1 MRYGSIEKTIS
12 GITVEKSTTQKLTIT
27 RASFIGSGAYAWTSW
42 SAAGIT
48 GKAFM
53 YPGNSN
59 EIQMNSSKS
68 AQYLFSNVALP
79 GGIVSITMKTTGEKQ
94 WEVRTSSSPFVEG
107 AGKTTSAGTSRG
119 TFTSSPNGGTITINT
134 TDKYFAINYK
144 DSGAVYITELVIT
157 YNAGSES
164 AHTHTPGA
172 WITDSESTCKVHG
185 SRHTECTGCGEVV
198 NVEELPLA
206 DHKYGDWTPGAN
218 NTETRTCSV
227 CGDVDS
233 RQTQGGGE
241 THQHTPSGWIVDSES
256 TCAKTGTQHKEC
268 TACGEVL
275 EEQTLPLAD
284 HKYGDWTPGAN
295 NTETRTCSVCGDVDS
310 RQSQGENQ
318 DELDEEKVAT
328 FATLV
333 NNVVEAEDL
342 AEKWTSIKSALNY
355 YNNLNANE
363 KDAVAVNY
371 ATLEAE
377 ISAYNVGA
385 DALNSESKKAT
396 EDAIMLLAGTF
407 SILAFA
413 AYFLL
418 RR

>member
-27 RASFIGSGAYAWTSW
+27 RASFTGSGAYAWTSW

-233 RQTQGGGE
+233 RQ
-241 THQHTPSGWIVDSES
+241 
-256 TCAKTGTQHKEC
+256 
-268 TACGEVL
+268 
-275 EEQTLPLAD
+275 
-284 HKYGDWTPGAN
+284 
-295 NTETRTCSVCGDVDS
+295 
-310 RQSQGENQ
+310 SQGENQ

-363 KDAVAVNY
+363 KDAVAANY

-396 EDAIMLLAGTF
+396 EDAIMLLAGAF